1 MEAETETQIMDS
13 NATIYVADGKS
24 FLENSVSESLYQRL
38 NKLHNSSDLN
48 LTYLDKE
55 EAELL
60 TLELKGVR
68 PPVAKQKSL
77 RRRSSADTQTVTVD
91 GGPYPTRATCL
102 LKYQYPKGI
111 IFQRSPPL
119 SSFQRTYTCSFQL
132 TTTASQWF
140 LILFVKFSGVAWPFR
155 YLSPKDS
162 KCRKLAVSL
171 ASKLSLKPRFPL
183 IPWMD
188 ILVQRISNSSFQ
200 ETSPS
205 ASTGRI
211 NCKIYYCKEDE

>member
-48 LTYLDKE
+48 LLYLDKE

-68 PPVAKQKSL
+68 PPVAKHKSL

-111 IFQRSPPL
+111 IFQM
-119 SSFQRTYTCSFQL
+119 
-132 TTTASQWF
+132 
-140 LILFVKFSGVAWPFR
+140 
-155 YLSPKDS
+155 
-162 KCRKLAVSL
+162 KLAVSL

-200 ETSPS
+200 ETLSLS
-205 ASTGRI
+205 FNGENKLQDLLLQGR
-211 NCKIYYCKEDE
+211 

>member
-48 LTYLDKE
+48 LLRIFIADTNKSRLIRYLDKE

-68 PPVAKQKSL
+68 PPVAKHKSL

-111 IFQRSPPL
+111 IFQM
-119 SSFQRTYTCSFQL
+119 
-132 TTTASQWF
+132 
-140 LILFVKFSGVAWPFR
+140 
-155 YLSPKDS
+155 
-162 KCRKLAVSL
+162 KLAVSL

-200 ETSPS
+200 ETLSLS
-205 ASTGRI
+205 FNRENKLQDLLLQGR
-211 NCKIYYCKEDE
+211 